1 MKLRTIF
8 DHIPKTAGTSV
19 IAAMGRAIGESGTLP
34 EPVYPHHVVLASA
47 GAHRFRAAHMWFHPH
62 EILGADW
69 FYATLLRDP
78 IDRFLSQ
85 YYFHRAHRDH
95 VLRGEVT
102 DPVVAGAVHLG
113 LEDYLSSDSADLRRS
128 YTNLQ
133 AAHFARRVCDDPESL
148 DNDGLLDAAIASLAE
163 YDLVGVFADPQG
175 FVDVYCDALS
185 VPRQVL
191 PHMNANANRP
201 QADELSDS
209 LLQYLLHCNGADLA
223 LYAWACRRFA
233 AYRNKSVHFL
243 SKQLRERKEAES
255 AKAAPSGANFGSR
268 EIEIIAA
275 ECSCKQGISSPVTA
289 GEQMV
294 VKLHCRASIP
304 EPDLTA
310 GIAVRGSDGSTVFGT
325 NSRLLD
331 IPLAISAPC
340 NFILTMTFAP
350 PAEAGEYYVTLA
362 LHKGLTHVDGCYHWI
377 DNAISFS
384 VAGDAANPAV
394 KNEQVMFTLM
404 AA

>member
-62 EILGADW
+62 EALGADW

-85 YYFHRAHRDH
+85 YYFHRAHREH

-102 DPVVAGAVHLG
+102 DPVAIGAVHLG
-113 LEDYLSSDSADLRRS
+113 LEDYLSSDSPDLKRS

-148 DNDGLLDAAIASLAE
+148 DNDELLDAAIASLDE
-163 YDLVGVFADPQG
+163 YDLVGVFDDPQG
-175 FVDVYCDALS
+175 FVDLYCNALS

-191 PHMNANANRP
+191 PHMNATMRRL
-201 QADELSDS
+201 QADELSGS

-233 AYRNKSVHFL
+233 ACRNKEVHFL

-255 AKAAPSGANFGSR
+255 AKTVPSSVNFGSR

-275 ECSCKQGISSPVTA
+275 ECSSRESGSSSIAA
-289 GEQMV
+289 GEEMV
-294 VKLHCRASIP
+294 VTLHCRASIP

-310 GIAVRGSDGSTVFGT
+310 GIAVRSSDGSTVFGT

-331 IPLAISAPC
+331 IPLAISSPSD
-340 NFILTMTFAP
+340 FTLMMTFAP

-377 DNAISFS
+377 DNAVSFS
-384 VAGDAANPAV
+384 VTGGAANSPE
-394 KNEQVMFTLM
+394 KNEQVVFTLL